1 MRITI
6 DASNLQEG
14 GGIVHLKNLLQISDP
29 RIYGFYKIIVYGGR
43 KPLEQLS
50 KKDWLD
56 LREIKNLDRSI
67 PNLLMWQKN
76 FLNKNVKQENS
87 LLFIPGGLF
96 LGKSVKFVTMFQN
109 MQIFGTLEKN
119 REGLSK
125 QWVRLHFL
133 QIAQLSTFAHLQ
145 LQTFCQEED

>member
-29 RIYGFYKIIVYGGR
+29 RIHGFNKIIVYGGR
-43 KPLEQLS
+43 KSLEQLS
-50 KKDWLD
+50 KKDWPD

-67 PNLLMWQKN
+67 PDRLMWQKN

-96 LGKSVKFVTMFQN
+96 LGNSV
-109 MQIFGTLEKN
+109 
-119 REGLSK
+119 
-125 QWVRLHFL
+125 
-133 QIAQLSTFAHLQ
+133 
-145 LQTFCQEED
+145 